1 MIKRNKY
8 IIKRSPQAAGSKQRC
23 RRIISPLLILLAAV
37 ITISCNDSGKAGT
50 AGSAPDSDIVY
61 ASRFKLEKTDTYTK
75 LEVIEPW
82 QGATGVKQTYF
93 LVKEE
98 HAVDF
103 HPPDKGITIR
113 VPIKS
118 IVCMSA
124 THVAMIAALKQERT
138 ITGIS
143 GIKLIYNRAISEAVS
158 KGLITEVGYEESLNR
173 EAVLKMRPD
182 LLMAYGVGGESA
194 GYLANLANLGIAVMI
209 NAEYLEVD
217 PLGKA
222 EWIKV
227 FGALY
232 CLEERAD
239 SLFSVAVEEYESIR
253 RRVSENI
260 TSRPKVLLGLPWKDT
275 WYISPGNSFISRL
288 VGDAGGDYLWADK
301 NSDISMPMSLENVFI
316 KAMEATYWLNAGT
329 AKSLNDIVVTD
340 PRLAG
345 LDVFKVGNLYNN
357 NKLLT
362 GTGAN
367 DYWERGTTNPG
378 IILKDLGI
386 ILHPE
391 IFPGDTLS
399 FYTRL
404 R

>member
-1 MIKRNKY
+1 MIK
-8 IIKRSPQAAGSKQRC
+8 PGLQAAESKQHC

-37 ITISCNDSGKAGT
+37 ISTSCNDSGRTGT
-50 AGSAPDSDIVY
+50 AGSGSDSDVVY
-61 ASRFKLEKTDTYTK
+61 ASRFTLERTDTYTK

-82 QGATGVKQTYF
+82 QGAAGVIQTYF

-103 HPPDKGITIR
+103 HPPGNGITIR

-124 THVAMIAALKQERT
+124 THVAMIAALKQEQT

-253 RRVSENI
+253 RHVSENI
-260 TSRPKVLLGLPWKDT
+260 TSRPKVLLGLPWKDS
-275 WYISPGNSFISRL
+275 WYISPGNSYISRL
-288 VGDAGGDYLWADK
+288 VEDAGGEYLWHDSR
-301 NSDISMPMSLENVFI
+301 SDISMPLSLENVYMR
-316 KAMEATYWLNAGT
+316 AVEADYWINPGAALSMSEIRVA
-329 AKSLNDIVVTD
+329 DH
-340 PRLAG
+340 RLAG
-345 LDVFKVGNLYNN
+345 LPVFIKGNVFNN
-357 NKLLT
+357 NRVMT

-367 DYWERGTTNPG
+367 DYWERGCTNPG
-378 IILKDLGI
+378 LILSDLAS
-386 ILHPE
+386 ILHPGL
-391 IFPGDTLS
+391 FSADTLN
-399 FYTRL
+399 FYHKL